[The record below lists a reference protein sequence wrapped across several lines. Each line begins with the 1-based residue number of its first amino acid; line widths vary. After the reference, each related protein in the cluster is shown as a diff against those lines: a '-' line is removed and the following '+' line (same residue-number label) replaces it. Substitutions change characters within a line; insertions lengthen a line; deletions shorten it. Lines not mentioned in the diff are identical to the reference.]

1 VFGCP
6 PLLSSLEVGEISR
19 GGGSPRVVFDHSFCF
34 HTLGVSHEGNV
45 EGFLNLMAQVDAE
58 QRLEA
63 LVSSSKFK
71 GSREVK
77 NL

>member
-1 VFGCP
+1 
-6 PLLSSLEVGEISR
+6 
-19 GGGSPRVVFDHSFCF
+19 
-34 HTLGVSHEGNV
+34 V

-63 LVSSSKFK
+63 SVSSSKFK